1 MARVKIPNIKSGDTL
16 SASKFNEINDA
27 FLNFEVDGENLSV
40 EGIKQEKKPS
50 TYPFS
55 TSTRRRFSTE
65 TVTKNIDNPLVYFH
79 RLEDL
84 DTEVVASSV
93 LEFDAGDVALELGEV
108 ILVRVNARIHHTDFG
123 ARTFFAGIPPT
134 LGVQLRYRYVA
145 SEFETLTLEEKLRQ
159 SKRAIGTKQLF
170 SCAFSSKIPSD
181 SGGDEGTFL
190 KAIEAPVSPTFTAR
204 RKDNRFD
211 LITYLGD
218 DLYPTSHSDYDI
230 LDNDKMFFD
239 RDWSYTTAYPLQIT
253 EELSGARRI
262 NFRLIGAAYNPAGET
277 PTPSDDFRSTGI
289 YSDVTNGCAT
299 VVYRG
304 FDVRNISMSATR
316 IRK

>member
-1 MARVKIPNIKSGDTL
+1 MGRVKIPNIKSGDTL

-27 FLNFEVDGENLSV
+27 FLNFEVDGENLAV

-55 TSTRRRFSTE
+55 TSQRMRFSTE
-65 TVTKNIDNPLVYFH
+65 TVTKRIDSPLVYFH
-79 RLEDL
+79 DLDDL
-84 DTEVVASSV
+84 DTEVVASKV
-93 LEFDAGDVALELGEV
+93 MEFDAGEVALELGEV
-108 ILVRVNARIHHTDFG
+108 ILVRVNARIVHTDFG

-145 SEFETLTLEEKLRQ
+145 SEFETLTLEEKLRA

-181 SGGDEGTFL
+181 SGGDEGVFGI
-190 KAIEAPVSPTFTAR
+190 AVEAPGVTFTAR

-211 LITYLGD
+211 LITYLSD
-218 DLYPTSHSDYDI
+218 ELYPTAHSAYDI
-230 LDNDKMFFD
+230 LDNNKMFFH

-262 NFRLIGAAYNPAGET
+262 NFRLIGAAYNPAGDT
-277 PTPSDDFRSTGI
+277 PTPSDEFLSTGV
-289 YSDVTNGCAT
+289 YPDVTNGCST